1 MFGKEICSNHAIIFC
16 DMYLVL
22 SKNLQKVFKR
32 LEHGA
37 WVHHCKNPNITGEE
51 LQAELTNLEALNFI
65 L

>member
-1 MFGKEICSNHAIIFC
+1 
-16 DMYLVL
+16 MYLVL